1 MGEVGVS
8 MGTIVTFDPGRRSG
22 AVPRARGDHRQR
34 GAEVVILPC
43 IRHERIEARA
53 TAARRAV
60 GGEQTAA
67 LRDASQARHLC
78 QASAGVPAAI

>member
-8 MGTIVTFDPGRRSG
+8 MGTIVTFDPGMRTGPVS
-22 AVPRARGDHRQR
+22 RARGDHRQR

-53 TAARRAV
+53 TAARRVV
-60 GGEQTAA
+60 GGDQTAA
-67 LRDASQARHLC
+67 LREASQPRHLC
-78 QASAGVPAAI
+78 QASVGVPAAI